1 MAEDPVKD
9 GLNWYA
15 YCAGNPVN
23 FVDPWGLK
31 TYPKM
36 VEKWCKNYAEMDQNS
51 QSFKNISSAA
61 NAYAYGFISKEALLR
76 NIVENGGVINKDMK
90 LSGVTI
96 TRTKDSVTVDAKI
109 YFHGN
114 MVNDIHPSSVEDNP
128 ATFRELAISG
138 IEEQW
143 SGEVN
148 GVTITTNVQEVTAEE
163 AAIYDIID
171 VDINT
176 LPDDN
181 DTHSMTLTNTRKVF
195 MYNGDN
201 RGSKIVY
208 SVQSFKNTM
217 AHEFAHAGLNLADA
231 YDGKFAY
238 YEFDSVMHNNVD
250 CGVSPLDLEMFLLSL
265 DYKGE
270 GYFSYA
276 NAMELVEENS
286 Y

>member
-23 FVDPWGLK
+23 FVDPSGLK
-31 TYPKM
+31 IYPKM
-36 VEKWCKNYAEMDQNS
+36 VEKWCENYELMDQNS

-61 NAYAYGFISKEALLR
+61 NAYDYGVISKETLLR

-143 SGEVN
+143 LGEVN

-176 LPDDN
+176 SVSYTHLTLPK
-181 DTHSMTLTNTRKVF
+181 TIRV
-195 MYNGDN
+195 
-201 RGSKIVY
+201 
-208 SVQSFKNTM
+208 
-217 AHEFAHAGLNLADA
+217 
-231 YDGKFAY
+231 
-238 YEFDSVMHNNVD
+238 
-250 CGVSPLDLEMFLLSL
+250 
-265 DYKGE
+265 
-270 GYFSYA
+270 
-276 NAMELVEENS
+276 
-286 Y
+286 